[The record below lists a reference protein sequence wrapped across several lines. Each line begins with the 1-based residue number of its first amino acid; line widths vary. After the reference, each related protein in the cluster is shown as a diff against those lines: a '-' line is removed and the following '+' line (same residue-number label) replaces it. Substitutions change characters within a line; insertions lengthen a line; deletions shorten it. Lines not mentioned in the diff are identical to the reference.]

1 MSTLSLFPLLNNEL
15 SVASQIFC
23 KDNTF
28 FANFQIFNI
37 KNLHIFKKSST
48 FAADMK
54 KLAQLITKIIDFFY
68 RPFAKW
74 MPEQLFRYAACG
86 GGNLVLDWVL
96 YFLIYNFVI
105 GHEIVNLTLDI
116 GHWTIDQAITP
127 HIATLCIVFPITLLT
142 GFWLQKYVTFT
153 ASRLNGWRQLSRY
166 IFIVAVNLAVN
177 YFGLKLC
184 VEIWGWYP
192 TPSKMLITII
202 TVAISY
208 FGQKYYC
215 FRKN

>member
-1 MSTLSLFPLLNNEL
+1 MNR
-15 SVASQIFC
+15 
-23 KDNTF
+23 
-28 FANFQIFNI
+28 
-37 KNLHIFKKSST
+37 
-48 FAADMK
+48 
-54 KLAQLITKIIDFFY
+54 LAQIITKVIDFFY
-68 RPFAKW
+68 PPFRKL
-74 MPEQLFRYAACG
+74 MSEQLFRYAACG

-105 GHEIVNLTLDI
+105 GHDLVNLQF
-116 GHWTIDQAITP
+116 TIFNYQFAQAITP

-153 ASRLNGWRQLSRY
+153 ASKLNGWRQLSRY

-184 VEIWGWYP
+184 VETFAWYP
-192 TPSKMLITII
+192 TPSKMLITLI

-208 FGQKYYC
+208 LGQKYYT
-215 FRKN
+215 FRVEKNN